1 MLSPGLATAITRT
14 AVLVLAGLL
23 VAVACDANKGSDG
36 AGQPSPR
43 STYRQSR
50 SEFVLAWAACL
61 QEKGYQ
67 ARVDDQGSGVMID
80 GVTDYAKASAD
91 SRACVEAVDPARLQP
106 PPPLTADQLREL
118 YRYVVAQT
126 ECMRQAGYPVSDPPP
141 FQVWVDSDRAF
152 DPYSDLRARGIDFD
166 HADLLRCQALP
177 ERPKF
182 LDE

>member
-1 MLSPGLATAITRT
+1 MASAARSPDRRKTAHGPPT
-14 AVLVLAGLL
+14 ARSRREVLL
-23 VAVACDANKGSDG
+23 AVA
-36 AGQPSPR
+36 
-43 STYRQSR
+43 
-50 SEFVLAWAACL
+50 LCL
-61 QEKGYQ
+61 QGKGCP
-67 ARVDDQGSGVMID
+67 ARV
-80 GVTDYAKASAD
+80 TDEGGIRIEGDFDPSKL
-91 SRACVEAVDPARLQP
+91 RDPARLQP